1 MPRGGDRP
9 KFLDRIYYEGPASTH
24 FNGERFFNPD
34 RDSAP
39 VVPGGGGISGWLWR
53 SATGSDG
60 RPPWPSRVNVIPA
73 KPEARMRASRWS

>member
-34 RDSAP
+34 RDSVP